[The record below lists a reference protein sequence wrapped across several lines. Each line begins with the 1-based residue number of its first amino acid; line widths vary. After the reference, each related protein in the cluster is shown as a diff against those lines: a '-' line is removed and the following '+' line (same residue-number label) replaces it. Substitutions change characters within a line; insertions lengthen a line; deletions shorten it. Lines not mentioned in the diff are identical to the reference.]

1 MNAFLSVIFVLAIQG
16 SVLDYARSIEAA
28 LRETQTKSDLTITT
42 TITEKTGGKGSIV
55 NLPEKE
61 IVAEITISVIGNDS
75 KITKLTIEQAKETL
89 LTAHREIMKQAMA
102 DATHD

>member
-1 MNAFLSVIFVLAIQG
+1 MNTFLPLVFILVLHG

-28 LRETQTKSDLTITT
+28 LRETQTKSALTIKT
-42 TITEKTGGKGSIV
+42 TITENSGVKEGIE
-55 NLPEKE
+55 NIPEKE
-61 IVAEITISVIGNDS
+61 IVAKIMISVMGNDS

-89 LTAHREIMKQAMA
+89 FKAHREIMRQALI